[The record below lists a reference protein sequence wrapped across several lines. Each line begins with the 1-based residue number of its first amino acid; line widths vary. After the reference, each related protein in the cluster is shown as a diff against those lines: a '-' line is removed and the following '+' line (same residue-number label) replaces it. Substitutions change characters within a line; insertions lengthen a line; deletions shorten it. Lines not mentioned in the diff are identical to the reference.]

1 MAKKKKTT
9 TSSRPLVLFKPLIR
23 LAESLTTANL
33 WLSIL
38 SLAQKGPIYAY
49 HLPQDIHTH
58 FGFRPSRLMV
68 YLVLY
73 KLEGEGLLNSIE
85 KGQRRY
91 YTLTSDGRRCLQEGR
106 AMLLKKAKEI

>member
-1 MAKKKKTT
+1 M
-9 TSSRPLVLFKPLIR
+9 
-23 LAESLTTANL
+23 ESLTTGNL

-38 SLAQKGPIYAY
+38 SLSQSGPIYAY
-49 HLPQDIHTH
+49 KLPDDIHAR

-73 KLEGEGLLNSIE
+73 KLEGEGLLRSSE

-91 YTLTSDGRRCLQEGR
+91 YTLTPDGKRCLSEGR
-106 AMLLKKAKEI
+106 AMLKAKAGAI